1 MKFREVVFALGVIIF
16 FPVLM
21 IIGVVWLIYAM
32 LRALI
37 FHKK

>member
-16 FPVLM
+16 FPVFM

-32 LRALI
+32 IRALFI
-37 FHKK
+37 GKR